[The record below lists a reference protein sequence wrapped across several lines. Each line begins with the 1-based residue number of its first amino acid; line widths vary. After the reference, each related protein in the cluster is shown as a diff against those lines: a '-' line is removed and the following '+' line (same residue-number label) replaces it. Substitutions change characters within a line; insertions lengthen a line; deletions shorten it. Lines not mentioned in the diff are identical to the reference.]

1 MAGDQDERE
10 KSIKMAVEVATA
22 KFMAQVESL
31 VDAIEKQKLAGM
43 GLVAVDTDGSILV
56 NFVTVHPLITQ
67 NIYWG
72 MSSLLEKVEG
82 KMREDGTWI
91 DKFYE
96 TAEDDEAL
104 GEEEEEAASPKLQ

>member
-1 MAGDQDERE
+1 MAEDQDDRE
-10 KSIKMAVEVATA
+10 KAIKVAVEIATA

-43 GLVAVDTDGSILV
+43 GLVAVDTDGNILV

-72 MSSLLEKVEG
+72 MSALLEKVEG
-82 KMREDGTWI
+82 KMREDGTWVENV
-91 DKFYE
+91 YE
-96 TAEDDEAL
+96 TVEDDEAM
-104 GEEEEEAASPKLQ
+104 GEVEEEAASPKLQ